1 MSQQLISH
9 SPDLK
14 RLRDEGYHVTIQANH
29 VVVADVPYVNEQGE
43 VCRGALIS
51 TLSLAGDV
59 AARPSDHVV
68 SFRGDYPCDAAGKR
82 LTGLVNSAGHR
93 NLGGGLEAHFTFSR
107 KPTGGYLDYFH
118 KMTTYAALLA
128 GPAEMIDPSATAK
141 TFAVV
146 DSDEDDSPF
155 VYLDTAT
162 SRAGIGAMADR
173 LTGHKVSFAGVGGT
187 GAYALD
193 LVAKT
198 PVAEIHIWDG
208 DTFDQ
213 HNAFRAPGAA
223 RVTDL
228 AERPNKAEYFAKV
241 YSAMHRGITAHPE
254 YLDTAN
260 VAQLAD
266 SDFVFIC
273 MGDGPE
279 RKLIVDTLVHAEVPF
294 IDVGIGVYE
303 VDGRL
308 AGSVRVT
315 TSTPDATDHLDQRLP
330 HSDADPA
337 GDYATNVQIADLNA
351 LNAALAVVR
360 WKKQMGFYN
369 DLEAEHHSVYDIDGN
384 QIVNDE
390 RRTP

>member
-1 MSQQLISH
+1 MSQQLINR

-14 RLRDEGYHVTIQANH
+14 RLRDEGYHVSIQANH
-29 VVVADVPYVNEQGE
+29 VVVADVPYVNERAE

-68 SFRGDYPCDAAGKR
+68 SFRGDYPCDASGQK

-107 KPTGGYLDYFH
+107 KPNGGYADYFD

-128 GPAEMIDPSATAK
+128 GPAEVIDPSATAK

-146 DSDEDDSPF
+146 DSDVDDSPF
-155 VYLDTAT
+155 LYLDTAT
-162 SRAGIGAMADR
+162 SRAGIGAMSER
-173 LTGHKVSFAGVGGT
+173 LTGHKISFAGLGGT

-198 PVAEIHIWDG
+198 PVAEIHVWDG

-223 RVTDL
+223 SAASL
-228 AERPNKAEYFAKV
+228 AERPNKADYFAEL
-241 YSAMHRGITAHPE
+241 YSAMHRHITPHPE
-254 YLDTAN
+254 YLDSTN
-260 VAQLAD
+260 VDQLAD
-266 SDFVFIC
+266 SDFVFVC

-279 RKLIVDTLVHAEVPF
+279 RKLVVEALVRADVPF

-315 TSTPDATDHLDQRLP
+315 TSTPNATDHLDQRLP
-330 HSDADPA
+330 YSEADPA
-337 GDYATNVQIADLNA
+337 GDYTTNIQIADLNA
-351 LNAALAVVR
+351 LNAALAVIR

-369 DLEAEHHSVYDIDGN
+369 DLEAEHHCVYDIDGN
-384 QIVNDE
+384 HIVNDE
-390 RRTP
+390 RRTQ